1 MFVTNFKY
9 NVQTNAMKFSISC
22 KALICHPETHT
33 TTVEEIEAGASW
45 TEHNGLALA
54 YILKGDLLHL
64 KIPPLGP
71 SLRADRLWQHT
82 CFEAFVALEDKPEY
96 YEFNFAPSGQWAAYR
111 FQRYRD
117 GISLADEI
125 AAPEITVRSRA
136 DGLDLHAI
144 VRLDSLP
151 ITHPGVRLQLALSA
165 VIEDD
170 HGTPSYWALSHP
182 PGKPDFH
189 HRDSFVLGL
198 DPSSVSFINAP
209 AQIEKR

>member
-1 MFVTNFKY
+1 MMSDFIPSKVLL
-9 NVQTNAMKFSISC
+9 M
-22 KALICHPETHT
+22 CHPETCT
-33 TTVEEIEAGASW
+33 TAVEEIEVRAGWSQDN
-45 TEHNGLALA
+45 TLSLA
-54 YILKGDLLHL
+54 YAFKGELLRVR
-64 KIPPLGP
+64 IPSLQP

-125 AAPEITVRSRA
+125 AAPEITVCSRA

-170 HGTPSYWALSHP
+170 HGTLSYWALSHP

-198 DPSSVSFINAP
+198 DPSSVSFINDP

>member
-1 MFVTNFKY
+1 MRVR
-9 NVQTNAMKFSISC
+9 
-22 KALICHPETHT
+22 
-33 TTVEEIEAGASW
+33 
-45 TEHNGLALA
+45 
-54 YILKGDLLHL
+54 
-64 KIPPLGP
+64 IPSLQP

-117 GISLADEI
+117 GISPADEI
-125 AAPEITVRSRA
+125 PAPEITVRSRA
-136 DGLDLHAI
+136 DGLNLDAI
-144 VRLDSLP
+144 VRLDSLS
-151 ITHPGVRLQLALSA
+151 ITQPEARLRLALSA
-165 VIEDD
+165 VIEDKN
-170 HGTPSYWALSHP
+170 GMLSYWALSHP

-198 DPSSVSFINAP
+198 DPSSVSFINDS